1 MIVPRYMNYCDIGD
15 RAYEFLRTYH
25 PSFELPIPIEEIVEL
40 QLGLDIV
47 PMPNLLDIYR
57 IDGFL
62 TSDRTAIYVD
72 EGQYREQYGRYR
84 FTLAHEVGHFYMH
97 KEYFESYSFTSVNE
111 YVEFVQSVDR
121 KLIGRYEVQGMLFA
135 EQVLVP
141 EDQLLS
147 VIGEVI
153 TSNID
158 VISIV
163 SKFDGVI
170 VPYIAKGISKPFQVS
185 SDVIECRISH
195 LEKENRLSI
204 KDIIEKAMN

>member
-1 MIVPRYMNYCDIGD
+1 
-15 RAYEFLRTYH
+15 
-25 PSFELPIPIEEIVEL
+25 
-40 QLGLDIV
+40 
-47 PMPNLLDIYR
+47 
-57 IDGFL
+57 
-62 TSDRTAIYVD
+62 
-72 EGQYREQYGRYR
+72 
-84 FTLAHEVGHFYMH
+84 
-97 KEYFESYSFTSVNE
+97 
-111 YVEFVQSVDR
+111 
-121 KLIGRYEVQGMLFA
+121 MLFA